1 LIEIFLPADL
11 CQLALD
17 RTKMKTVT
25 LILLLLMFL
34 PILGCASQLEPQE
47 RSQAATEKPEEKSPK
62 SATPTFTYRPG
73 L

>member
-1 LIEIFLPADL
+1 LIEVFLPADL

-47 RSQAATEKPEEKSPK
+47 RSQAATEKPEEQSPK